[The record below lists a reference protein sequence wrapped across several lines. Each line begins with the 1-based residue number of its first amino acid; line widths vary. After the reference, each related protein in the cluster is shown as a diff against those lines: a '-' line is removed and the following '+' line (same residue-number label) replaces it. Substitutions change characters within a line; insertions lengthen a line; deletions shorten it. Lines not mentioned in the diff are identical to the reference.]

1 MPVTRAGERAAG
13 VGALKAPPAFQTGSS
28 DTAAAGGSAEQQSA
42 MDRDL
47 VDLKD
52 NLIHRLF
59 AAVRSALNALKL
71 VDDHAIEI
79 GDQVKIVEN
88 AKNIPK
94 EMASD
99 YSQQLL
105 DLLHKGESLLLD
117 FENKNAFPPE

>member
-13 VGALKAPPAFQTGSS
+13 VGALEAPPAFQTGSS

-52 NLIHRLF
+52 NLIHRLC

-71 VDDHAIEI
+71 VDDLQLEGII
-79 GDQVKIVEN
+79 KI
-88 AKNIPK
+88 
-94 EMASD
+94 
-99 YSQQLL
+99 
-105 DLLHKGESLLLD
+105 HT
-117 FENKNAFPPE
+117 